1 MAATD
6 PAFGEA
12 LTRRAACHLKLGS
25 HVDALQDAS
34 EALKL
39 ESGNSVAL
47 LRKGEALF
55 EMGEFESAL
64 QSFEGGKKQ
73 GAKGSWDLWIRKC
86 RAELGDD
93 APAPVAAEVKAPT
106 GPKIRHE
113 WYQTDSHVIV
123 TVFCKGL
130 KSEQIEKHLSATE
143 YSLSIKLQ
151 DEAETTW
158 NQEIELFG
166 EIIPD
171 ESRLDLMSTKIE
183 LWLKKKTGLRW
194 NSLERK
200 EGSAAPMAAGV
211 MLPASTKVE
220 AYAHKKKV
228 NWDKFVAEQD
238 DLDNEDPLNKVF
250 KDIYGKGSEEQRRAM
265 MKSYQESGGTVLS
278 TNWDD
283 VGAKTVE
290 VSPPDGM
297 IAKKWSTDEVVAQGG
312 KKK

>member
-1 MAATD
+1 
-6 PAFGEA
+6 
-12 LTRRAACHLKLGS
+12 LKLGS
-25 HVDALQDAS
+25 HVDALQDAN

-39 ESGNSVAL
+39 DSENGVAL

-55 EMGEFESAL
+55 ELAEFESAL
-64 QSFEGGKKQ
+64 QSFEAGKKT
-73 GAKGSWDLWIRKC
+73 GSKGSWDLWIRKC

-93 APAPVAAEVKAPT
+93 APPPSAAEAAVAVQVMAPAA
-106 GPKIRHE
+106 PKIRHE

-130 KSEQIEKHLSATE
+130 KPEQIDKHIGATE
-143 YSLSIKLQ
+143 YSLNIKLN
-151 DEAETTW
+151 DDAATTW
-158 NQEIELFG
+158 TQDVELFG
-166 EIIPD
+166 EIVPD

-183 LWLKKKTGLRW
+183 LWLKKKAGLRW
-194 NSLERK
+194 GSLERK
-200 EGSAAPMAAGV
+200 EGSVPAAAGV
-211 MLPASTKVE
+211 MLPVEAASTKVE
-220 AYAHKKKV
+220 PYAHKKKI

-238 DLDNEDPLNKVF
+238 DLDSEDPLNKVF
-250 KDIYGKGSEEQRRAM
+250 KDIYGKGSDEQRRAM

-297 IAKKWSTDEVVAQGG
+297 IAKKWGTDEVVAEGG
-312 KKK
+312 KKKKK